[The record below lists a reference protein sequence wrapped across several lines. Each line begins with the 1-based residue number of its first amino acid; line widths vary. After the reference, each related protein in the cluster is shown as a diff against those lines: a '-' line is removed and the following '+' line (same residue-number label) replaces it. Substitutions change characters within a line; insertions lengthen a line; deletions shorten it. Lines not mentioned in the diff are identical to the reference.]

1 MEEIGKVRKGAIP
14 PIRATIRFKAY
25 PKEIWKEFKVED
37 AKRRYMGSNM
47 GRIASFYENVDTDGY
62 LLKPCKKG
70 ATGGMSIG
78 LKVYS
83 KSERIGRYGIPVSA
97 IKNITLPVHNIIA
110 DLFLAKKTDEDQI
123 QVIHLDHDK
132 YNNEASNLRWATKD
146 EAWAHFKKSENYNEP
161 IKGQKLN
168 IDRVKIIKRKI
179 AEGKTK
185 QGILAKQFG
194 ISEMAIYRIKSGK
207 NWGHVKI

>member
-1 MEEIGKVRKGAIP
+1 MEEIKKVKKGAIP
-14 PIRATIRFKAY
+14 PLRATIRFKAY
-25 PKEIWKEFKVED
+25 PKEIWKEFKIEG

-70 ATGGMSIG
+70 PTGGMSIG
-78 LKVYS
+78 LKIYS
-83 KSERIGRYGIPVSA
+83 KGERIGRYGMPVSE
-97 IKNITLPVHNIIA
+97 IKNHSILVHYVIA
-110 DLFLAKKTDEDQI
+110 DLFLEKTDEDQV

-132 YNNEASNLRWATKD
+132 YNNEVSNLRWATKD
-146 EAWAHFKKSENYNEP
+146 EAWAHFKKSEHYNEP
-161 IKGQKLN
+161 VKGHKLT
-168 IDRVKIIKRKI
+168 IDRVRLIKRKI

-194 ISEMAIYRIKSGK
+194 LSEMAIYRMKTGK